1 MRLDKGRALVY
12 NTGMNEMEAQKE
24 AQASPLIWKLVNA
37 SHLIDDQLEAALER
51 HGLSVAKMGVLRHLA
66 EADGPIT
73 LGQLAERLACV
84 KSNITQLIDRLETD
98 GLARRTPDLEDRR
111 SVRAMITAK
120 GRRSFEAGLQA
131 QVEAEQRLLQG
142 LSPEDQ
148 VVLARLLEQ
157 FSHQ

>member
-1 MRLDKGRALVY
+1 
-12 NTGMNEMEAQKE
+12 MNEMTVQKE
-24 AQASPLIWKLVNA
+24 AQASQLLWKLVSA
-37 SHLIDDQLEAALER
+37 SHMVDDQLDAALER

-84 KSNITQLIDRLETD
+84 KSNITQLIDRLEAD

-111 SVRAMITAK
+111 SVRAVITDK

-142 LSPEDQ
+142 LSAEDQ
-148 VVLARLLEQ
+148 AALARLLER
-157 FSHQ
+157 FSHR